1 MPAGRKLRR
10 RRRRQSDAITMRK
23 SASLKGENRDMTEA
37 AQAPE
42 DNGVFRLIYRSRNLI
57 APGDRKSELGR
68 LFSGARSNNKK
79 QDITGAL
86 LVHGDWFAQ
95 VLEGS
100 EEPVRALF
108 AHIEQDDRHDQVAI
122 LEAGQAE
129 RGFGRWAMA
138 RVSAEG
144 EPDILLIAHRD
155 GIAAEAGRGT
165 TAAQEAGLDVMRKAT
180 RDNTHA
186 V

>member
-1 MPAGRKLRR
+1 
-10 RRRRQSDAITMRK
+10 
-23 SASLKGENRDMTEA
+23 MTEA

-42 DNGVFRLIYRSRNLI
+42 EDGVFRLIYRSRNLI
-57 APGDRKSELGR
+57 APGDRKSELGT

-108 AHIEQDDRHDQVAI
+108 AHIEQDDRHDQVAV
-122 LEAGQAE
+122 LEAGQAQ
-129 RGFGRWAMA
+129 RVFGRWAMA
-138 RVSAEG
+138 RVAAEG
-144 EPDILLIAHRD
+144 ETDIPLIAHRD
-155 GIAAEAGRGT
+155 GISPAAARGT
-165 TAAQEAGLDVMRKAT
+165 TPDQETVLAVMRQAV
-180 RDNTHA
+180 RNDTHA